1 MSANRSA
8 FLKLFSITHLDPP
21 EFIDPTLFGLEK
33 RTTDIKKEIEELEPK
48 YQTKSIQYGWQ
59 NEEAQALLE
68 KIGEKKMDLEE
79 TENLIRSIIKLGR
92 AAIHFDDAIRLLEV
106 CDSLLKDDKFIF
118 YNMIRDC
125 YNYVILKLGNKDQ
138 IDQALLRLATMYMEG
153 LLVVNG
159 SKLET
164 KYERMSLPDTETVT
178 IADQIA
184 ELVDDKRLYNDW
196 YYTVREKYISEK
208 KIFCDFLQKNYVKK

>member
-1 MSANRSA
+1 MSANRSDS
-8 FLKLFSITHLDPP
+8 LSQFSIKYLDPQ
-21 EFIDPTLFGLEK
+21 EFILPTLSRLEE
-33 RTTDIKKEIEELEPK
+33 RTTDIKEEIKVLEP
-48 YQTKSIQYGWQ
+48 QFVSKSVQSGWQ
-59 NEEAQALLE
+59 NEDAQALLE

-79 TENLIRSIIKLGR
+79 TERLIRLIAELGG
-92 AAIHFDDAIRLLEV
+92 AANFDDATKLLKV
-106 CDSLLKDDKFIF
+106 CDSLLNDDKFIF

-125 YNYVILKLGNKDQ
+125 YNYIILKLGKEDQ
-138 IDQALLRLATMYMEG
+138 GNQALLRLATMHMEG
-153 LLVVNG
+153 LLVISG

-164 KYERMSLPDTETVT
+164 KYQRMSLPDTETVA